1 MVQQGGSKGMIPL
14 ALDVVSALARIG
26 ITQDPAI
33 AFPGWWSCD
42 VGRPSFLLLDPQF
55 EGLED
60 FESLMALL
68 NLGSL
73 NKSIRKRIL
82 KDGNCI
88 QAIENYMFEEHQ
100 LTRCDGENDKVRI
113 KSWLLTNL

>member
-1 MVQQGGSKGMIPL
+1 MQSCRGEESVGPAGWKQGYDSPGTGCRLCIGQDWYHTGSSHCIP
-14 ALDVVSALARIG
+14 
-26 ITQDPAI
+26 
-33 AFPGWWSCD
+33 WSCI

-113 KSWLLTNL
+113 